1 MDNTKKRINPNTLF
15 VGFDVGSSFVHYAVI
30 NADKKVIYSPK
41 PIMHFANP
49 IGAIREAWQEI
60 TQKVDTKRIKN
71 TAFTGSGAESFPK
84 VMNGV
89 TYVFD
94 SVAIP
99 KGAQIIGPRANYIFH
114 IGAKDSYFFNLE
126 STNGKTI
133 IQEWKTGTKC
143 GGGSGTLIE
152 KQCRRLF
159 EGEVPKPQLE
169 NISST
174 VDEKEKD
181 QITAGNRSKIQLRL
195 EEMFYRAQEQASKS
209 KEPSEF
215 LARCGVVIQ
224 SDLIHKQNEGA
235 KSADNLAGL
244 FKTVTRNY
252 KIDVLGAREFY
263 NSHNAIATGGVFTN
277 DLIKQNLQGL
287 LGISIDRPQHYS
299 NVAAIGAALKGLEEN
314 NDFVFN
320 VSQLD
325 RVAEYSRQ
333 KRKFAPPLSESLAQV
348 HEKSEGL
355 KEIIPDGTEVVLGID
370 GGSTTTKGA
379 LVELETGRLLDK
391 LYIKTHGDPEGSL
404 KKVIKYLSRHKDKVL
419 VKGVGATGSARKLY
433 EKILISKKKAEAL
446 KDKAIE
452 TTDRVTDEIT
462 CHALG
467 VKHYNPAIDTI
478 FEVGGQDMKFT
489 SFAKDGTVKQAK
501 MNYSCQA
508 GSGQTLEN
516 MADIINLEVESSLQ
530 QAALRAERVP
540 IIDSTCGVFMEMD
553 ENRLIA
559 EGFSKEEIAAA
570 IIRGTAASYYYKF
583 VGGPQHVGEKC
594 SAQGGPPLGKAFL
607 AALAQVANQE
617 IEAYP
622 HREMF
627 GAWGQALDIIENIK
641 RLKAQ
646 GKKGESAF
654 RGWGI
659 VDMPFEK
666 QRISCRELF
675 KEKSCGIRDCQLEV
689 FSIEDDE
696 ILTGG
701 FCPRGNSDVALK
713 PKTNYVEKYHKIFE
727 KHFKKQGCLL
737 GELSADKIK
746 AHKHRTVGI
755 KRSTATLGEKG
766 IFSAALLKKL
776 GFYPV
781 VSPKSNKEIAKV
793 GVDLSRTE
801 FCIARKLVTGHAA
814 LLNDNPNI
822 EYLFNPSFIEQR
834 RVHPP
839 DLKYCIYTESEGYI
853 LNDTLSLDKNKQINP
868 ILHFGDLPLLV
879 QELKLEFN
887 RLGFKF
893 TDRRI
898 KDAIKYAEYA
908 ESEFKQEL
916 YKEGDKFL
924 EKIEQN
930 NETGYIGLGRD
941 YVLLDPEASSN
952 SGVMF
957 SQIRGLNYIPQL
969 FLEHKFESLSIDDI
983 VENEYWVQSVK
994 ILKANLFV
1002 ANHPNLFA
1010 IRMMNFACGPD
1021 SLKIYQEEKIQQAV
1035 DKPTLVLLTDA
1046 QTNNAPFVTRTEA
1059 HERVV
1064 NQTGKKKPELDPT
1077 PRRGGVER
1085 IKRRPR
1091 AGIGRRTWLIPYMG
1105 DASHI
1110 AAAGL
1115 RYFGVNTTV
1124 LPTNTQRG
1132 YEVARK
1138 HIYTEVCHP
1147 LKGVVGDAIG
1157 FLQQEIDRDG
1167 KEFVES
1173 NYLVMLPTTS
1183 GPCRF
1188 GKYVEL
1194 LREFLDK
1201 EGMEKVPVV
1210 GPSSETDYFDIPF
1223 PEQISIKNK
1232 AKMQAILFK
1241 GIKAADLLEDITLR
1255 FRPYA
1260 KDKNEIE
1267 KIKKQRLGELERIV
1281 ERGAGTAELLKW
1293 GRETVSLFSVR
1304 SPEDKAINGSMGF
1317 QDIRLSSVEA
1327 PVNPARFPLVLY
1339 IGEIYMRQ
1347 HDPYTNYV
1355 IQQLEQQQLEM
1366 IRDPVTDWLDYVNK
1380 VNVRN
1385 SKRDLKL
1392 AIKDFNLNRA
1402 KKELK
1407 KLAKVLLK
1415 GIYMSHIEKKLAHP
1429 FHKVLSGRHVLP
1441 KPMEIIEALQEQHE
1455 FHGNI
1460 EGESPLSTGIA
1471 YYFMHELIRPIGD
1484 AYISGIFHIG
1494 PFTCMQEGV
1503 ATAKIEAMAKE
1514 LRKKKPDLV
1523 FPIIHAFFGDSPSAN
1538 LDSEIAVFREQC
1550 YQKRALLREKY
1561 GSTGFQPVPEQI
1573 CPAKPSHLGR
1583 SGEHGR
1589 GKTGMRILNILG
1601 GKKRSKSQ
1609 TAETKITIKK

>member
-1 MDNTKKRINPNTLF
+1 METGTSQKKLF
-15 VGFDVGSSFVHYAVI
+15 VGFDVGSSCVHYAVLD
-30 NADKKVIYSPK
+30 ADKKVIYSPK

-49 IGAIREAWQEI
+49 IGAIKEAWRDI
-60 TQKVDTKRIKN
+60 TQKYGENSIKN
-71 TAFTGSGAESFPK
+71 TAFTGSGSESFLK

-89 TYVFD
+89 TFVSD

-99 KGAQIIGPRANYIFH
+99 KGARLIGPDAKYTFH

-126 STNGKTI
+126 DINGRTI

-159 EGEVPKPQLE
+159 EGDVPGPDLE
-169 NISST
+169 NTGST
-174 VDEKEKD
+174 IGEKEKD
-181 QITAGNRSKIQLRL
+181 RITARNRSKLQSRL
-195 EEMFYRAQEQASKS
+195 EEMFLRAQEQASKS
-209 KEPSEF
+209 NQPSEF

-235 KSADNLAGL
+235 KRTDNLAGL
-244 FKTVTRNY
+244 FKTVARNY
-252 KIDVLGAREFY
+252 KIDVLGARQFS
-263 NSHNAIATGGVFTN
+263 NSDKAIATGGVITN
-277 DLIKQNLQGL
+277 DLIRQNLQGL
-287 LGISIDRPQHYS
+287 LGISIDRPPHYS
-299 NVAAIGAALKGLEEN
+299 NITAIGAALKGLEEN
-314 NDFVFN
+314 NSFVFN
-320 VSQLD
+320 IDQLD
-325 RVAEYSRQ
+325 KVAKHSRQ
-333 KRKFAPPLSESLAQV
+333 KRKFAPPLSQSLAQV
-348 HEKSEGL
+348 NEQNEDI
-355 KEIIPDGTEVVLGID
+355 KEAIPYGTEVVLGID
-370 GGSTTTKGA
+370 GGSTTTKGV
-379 LVELETGRLLDK
+379 LVELETGRLFDK
-391 LYIKTHGDPEGSL
+391 LYIKTHGDPENSL
-404 KKVIKYLSRHKDKVL
+404 KKVIRYLSRHKDKV
-419 VKGVGATGSARKLY
+419 VIKGVGATGSARKLY
-433 EKILISKKKAEAL
+433 EKILVSKKKAEQL
-446 KDKAIE
+446 KGQSIE
-452 TTDRVTDEIT
+452 ITDRITDEIT

-467 VKHYNPAIDTI
+467 VKHYSPAVDTI

-516 MADIINLEVESSLQ
+516 MADVINLNVENTLQ
-530 QAALRAERVP
+530 QAALEAKRVP

-570 IIRGTAASYYYKF
+570 VIRGTAASYYYKF

-607 AALAQVANQE
+607 AALAQVTGRQ

-641 RLKAQ
+641 RSEGQ
-646 GKKGESAF
+646 GKKCESAF
-654 RGWGI
+654 RGWSL

-666 QRISCRELF
+666 QKISCKELF
-675 KEKSCGIRDCQLEV
+675 KDKSCGMRDCQLEV
-689 FSIEDDE
+689 FSIEDDK
-696 ILTGG
+696 IITGG
-701 FCPRGNSDVALK
+701 FCPRGNSDVAVK
-713 PKTNYVEKYHKIFE
+713 PKTDYVQRYHKIFE
-727 KHFKKQGCLL
+727 KHFKKHGCLL
-737 GELSADKIK
+737 EELSAGTAKVYK
-746 AHKHRTVGI
+746 RRTVGV

-793 GVDLSRTE
+793 GVDNSRTE

-814 LLNDNPNI
+814 LLTDSMDI
-822 EYLFNPSFIEQR
+822 RYLFNPSFIEQR
-834 RVHPP
+834 RAHPP

-853 LNDTLSLDKNKQINP
+853 LNDTLSLDKDKQINP

-879 QELKLEFN
+879 QEFRLEFG

-893 TDRRI
+893 TGRQI
-898 KDAIKYAEYA
+898 KDAIKYAEEA
-908 ESEFKQEL
+908 EDEFKNEL

-924 EKIEQN
+924 DRIERGDEK
-930 NETGYIGLGRD
+930 GYVGIGRD
-941 YVLLDPEASSN
+941 YVLLDPEAGSN
-952 SGVMF
+952 SGAMF
-957 SQIRGLNYIPQL
+957 SQIRGLNYIPQI
-969 FLEHKFESLSIDDI
+969 FLEHKFEDLSIDDI
-983 VENEYWVQSVK
+983 VENEFWVESVK

-1002 ANHPNLFA
+1002 ANHPKLFA

-1021 SLKIYQEEKIQQAV
+1021 SLKIYQEEKIQQAAG
-1035 DKPTLVLLTDA
+1035 KPTLVLLTDA

-1064 NQTGKKKPELDPT
+1064 NQTVAKKLQ
-1077 PRRGGVER
+1077 RER
-1085 IKRRPR
+1085 IRRRPQINT
-1091 AGIGRRTWLIPYMG
+1091 AKQTWLIPYMG
-1105 DASHI
+1105 NASHI

-1115 RYFGVNTTV
+1115 KFFGVNSMV

-1157 FLQQEIDRDG
+1157 FLQQEIDKHGR
-1167 KEFVES
+1167 EFVEE

-1188 GKYVEL
+1188 GKYTEL

-1201 EGMEKVPVV
+1201 EGLEKVPVA
-1210 GPSSETDYFDIPF
+1210 GPSSETDYLDVPF
-1223 PEQISIKNK
+1223 PRQLSFKDK
-1232 AKMQAILFK
+1232 ANMQAMLFR

-1260 KDKNEIE
+1260 EDKDRLEE
-1267 KIKKQRLGELERIV
+1267 IKKQRLDELVRIV
-1281 ERGAGTAELLKW
+1281 GKGAGTADLLKW
-1293 GRETVSLFSVR
+1293 GAETVSQF
-1304 SPEDKAINGSMGF
+1304 KAINLRS
-1317 QDIRLSSVEA
+1317 RE
-1327 PVNPARFPLVLY
+1327 RFPLVLY

-1347 HDPYTNYV
+1347 HDPYTNNV

-1366 IRDPVTDWLDYVNK
+1366 VRDPVTDWLDYVNK
-1380 VNVRN
+1380 VNLRN

-1392 AIKDFNLNRA
+1392 AIKDFDSGRA
-1402 KKELK
+1402 VKEIR
-1407 KLAKVLLK
+1407 KLAKVILK
-1415 GIYMSHIEKKLAHP
+1415 GAYMSHIEKKLAQP
-1429 FHKVLSGRHVLP
+1429 FHEVLAGRHALP
-1441 KPMEIIEALQEQHE
+1441 KPMKIIEHLQAQHE

-1471 YYFMHELIRPIGD
+1471 YHFMHGLIPPKGD
-1484 AYISGIFHIG
+1484 AYISGIFHVG

-1503 ATAKIEAMAKE
+1503 ATAKIEAMAE
-1514 LRKKKPDLV
+1514 VLRKKKPDLV
-1523 FPIIHAFFGDSPSAN
+1523 FPIIHAFFGESAGAN
-1538 LDSEIAVFREQC
+1538 LDSEIAVFTEQC

-1561 GSTGFQPVPEQI
+1561 GVSPE
-1573 CPAKPSHLGR
+1573 PGGRGR
-1583 SGEHGR
+1583 S
-1589 GKTGMRILNILG
+1589 RIRTLDVAG
-1601 GKKRSKSQ
+1601 AKKRPQPK
-1609 TAETKITIKK
+1609 TAAGEINPPG

>member
-1 MDNTKKRINPNTLF
+1 LRKIFSVFLKSVLDKMVYMDNTKTRPPQEELF
-15 VGFDVGSSFVHYAVI
+15 VGFDIGSSFVHYAVL
-30 NADKKVIYSPK
+30 NADKKTVYSPK

-49 IGAIREAWQEI
+49 IGATREAWRDI
-60 TQKVDTKRIKN
+60 TRKFAISSIKN
-71 TAFTGSGAESFPK
+71 TAFTGGGAESFHK

-99 KGAQIIGPRANYIFH
+99 KGAQVIGPEAKYIFH

-126 STNGKTI
+126 NVNGKMI
-133 IQEWKTGTKC
+133 MQEWKTGTKC

-159 EGEVPKPQLE
+159 EGEVPNPELE
-169 NISST
+169 NAGSAR
-174 VDEKEKD
+174 DEREEEK
-181 QITAGNRSKIQLRL
+181 IRAKNRSKLQSRL
-195 EEMFYRAQEQASKS
+195 EDMFYRAQEQALKS

-235 KSADNLAGL
+235 KREDNLAGL
-244 FKTVTRNY
+244 FKTVSRNY
-252 KIDVLGAREFY
+252 RIDVLGAREFH
-263 NSHNAIATGGVFTN
+263 NSDKAIVTGGVFTN
-277 DLIKQNLQGL
+277 DLIRQNLESL
-287 LGISIDRPQHYS
+287 FRISIDRPQHYS
-299 NVAAIGAALKGLEEN
+299 NVAAIGAALKGLEESN
-314 NDFVFN
+314 NFVFN
-320 VSQLD
+320 LGQLD
-325 RVAEYSRQ
+325 KVAEYSRK
-333 KRKFAPPLSESLAQV
+333 KRKFAPPLYESLDKV
-348 HEKSEGL
+348 SEKSENI
-355 KEIIPDGTEVVLGID
+355 KEKIADGTEVVLGID

-379 LVELETGRLLDK
+379 LVELKSGRILDK
-391 LYIKTHGDPEGSL
+391 LYIKTHGNPEQSL
-404 KKVIKYLSRHKDKVL
+404 KRVIKYLSRHKDKVV

-433 EKILISKKKAEAL
+433 EKILISKKKADEL
-446 KDKAIE
+446 KSKAIE
-452 TTDRVTDEIT
+452 KTDRITDEIT
-462 CHALG
+462 CHAIG
-467 VKHYNPAIDTI
+467 VKHYNSAIDTI
-478 FEVGGQDMKFT
+478 FEIGGQDMKFT

-516 MADIINLEVESSLQ
+516 MADVINLNVENSLQ
-530 QAALRAERVP
+530 QAALKAERVP

-570 IIRGTAASYYYKF
+570 VIRGTAASYYYKF

-607 AALAQVANQE
+607 AALAQVTNQQ

-641 RLKAQ
+641 QLEEQ
-646 GKKGESAF
+646 GKGYESAF
-654 RGWGI
+654 RGWDL

-666 QRISCRELF
+666 RRISCKDLF
-675 KEKSCGIRDCQLEV
+675 KEKSCGMRDCQLEV
-689 FSIEDDE
+689 FSIEDDK
-696 ILTGG
+696 IITGG
-701 FCPRGNSDVALK
+701 FCPRGNSEVALK

-737 GELSADKIK
+737 EELSADKVK

-755 KRSTATLGEKG
+755 KRSTATLGAKG
-766 IFSAALLKKL
+766 IFSAALLRKL

-781 VSPKSNKEIAKV
+781 VSPKTNKEIAKV

-814 LLNDNPNI
+814 LLNDNPNV

-834 RVHPP
+834 RVYPP

-853 LNDTLSLDKNKQINP
+853 LNDVLSLDKNRQINP

-879 QELKLEFN
+879 QEIKLEFN

-893 TDRRI
+893 TNRQ
-898 KDAIKYAEYA
+898 IKYAIEYADKA
-908 ESEFKQEL
+908 ESEFEKEL
-916 YKEGDKFL
+916 YREGDRFL
-924 EKIEQN
+924 ERIEQSD
-930 NETGYIGLGRD
+930 EKAYVGIGRD

-952 SGVMF
+952 SGAMF

-969 FLEHKFESLSIDDI
+969 FLEHKFAGLSIDDI
-983 VENEYWVQSVK
+983 AENEYWVQSVK
-994 ILKANLFV
+994 ILKAGLFV

-1021 SLKIYQEEKIQQAV
+1021 SLKIYQEEKIQQAAN
-1035 DKPTLVLLTDA
+1035 KPILVLLTDA

-1064 NQTGKKKPELDPT
+1064 NQTRKSV
-1077 PRRGGVER
+1077 PRRSLPVTRATSDER
-1085 IKRRPR
+1085 R
-1091 AGIGRRTWLIPYMG
+1091 ATRTDGRTWLFPYMG
-1105 DASHI
+1105 NASHI
-1110 AAAGL
+1110 GAAGL
-1115 RYFGVNTTV
+1115 RYFGVNSTV

-1157 FLQQEIDRDG
+1157 YLQQEIERRG
-1167 KEFVES
+1167 KEFVEKH
-1173 NYLVMLPTTS
+1173 YLVMLPTTS

-1188 GKYVEL
+1188 GKYTEL
-1194 LREFLDK
+1194 LRDFLDK
-1201 EGMEKVPVV
+1201 EGLQGVPVA

-1223 PEQISIKNK
+1223 PGHLTVKDK
-1232 AKMQAILFK
+1232 AKMQAMLFK
-1241 GIKAADLLEDITLR
+1241 GIQAVDLLEDITLR

-1260 KDKNEIE
+1260 EDKNHLE
-1267 KIKKQRLGELERIV
+1267 KIKKQCLDELVKIV
-1281 ERGAGTAELLKW
+1281 ERGADTADLLKW
-1293 GRETVSLFSVR
+1293 SAETVSLF
-1304 SPEDKAINGSMGF
+1304 KAINIGNR
-1317 QDIRLSSVEA
+1317 D
-1327 PVNPARFPLVLY
+1327 RFPLVLY

-1366 IRDPVTDWLDYVNK
+1366 IRDPVTDWLHYVNK
-1380 VNVRN
+1380 ANSRN
-1385 SKRDLKL
+1385 SIRDLKL
-1392 AIKDFNLNRA
+1392 AIKTFDMGRA
-1402 KKELK
+1402 KKEIR
-1407 KLAKVLLK
+1407 KLARVLIK
-1415 GIYMSHIEKKLAHP
+1415 GKYMSHIEKKLARP
-1429 FHKVLSGRHVLP
+1429 FHEVLSGRHALP
-1441 KPMEIIEALQEQHE
+1441 KPMEIIETLQEHHE
-1455 FHGNI
+1455 YHGNI

-1471 YYFMHELIRPIGD
+1471 YYFMHELIAPKGE
-1484 AYISGIFHIG
+1484 AYISGIFHVG

-1550 YQKRALLREKY
+1550 YQKRALLRGKY
-1561 GSTGFQPVPEQI
+1561 GVESEGIHRKSLLGQ
-1573 CPAKPSHLGR
+1573 KP
-1583 SGEHGR
+1583 
-1589 GKTGMRILNILG
+1589 KMRILDIG
-1601 GKKRSKSQ
+1601 AKRERPKSK
-1609 TAETKITIKK
+1609 TAATKNNPSE